1 MVRPLRI
8 EFDEALYHV
17 TARGNRRERI
27 FESDADRARFLEIV
41 ARSPER
47 FSVEVHAYVLLSNHF
62 HLLVRTKRGNLSSW
76 MHRVMRGALGR
87 LGVSQ

>member
-1 MVRPLRI
+1 MARHLRL
-8 EFDEALYHV
+8 EFDEALYHI

-41 ARSPER
+41 ARSLER

-62 HLLVRTKRGNLSSW
+62 HLLVRTKRGSKRSSET
-76 MHRVMRGALGR
+76 
-87 LGVSQ
+87 